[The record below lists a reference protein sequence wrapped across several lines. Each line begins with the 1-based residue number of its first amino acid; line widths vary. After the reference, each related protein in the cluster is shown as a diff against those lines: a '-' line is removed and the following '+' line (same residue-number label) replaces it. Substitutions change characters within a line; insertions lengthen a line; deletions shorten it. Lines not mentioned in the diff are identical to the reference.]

1 MTKEPP
7 LFAGTYG
14 EARAARYA
22 VAADR
27 KESRASADYYP
38 TPPSGTRALLTV
50 ERFHGTIWEPACG
63 AGHMSKVLEE
73 AGYTVMSSDLVD
85 RGYGEAGVDFLCD
98 SIRSRRVPNVVTN
111 PPYIVALPF
120 VRRALEVA
128 TSKVAMLLRLSWLE
142 GVERG
147 KLFREHPPSRV
158 WVFSKRLT
166 IQRSEC
172 DIHRDAGGMV
182 AFCWMVWDKADTS
195 GETRLG
201 WINPVR

>member
-1 MTKEPP
+1 
-7 LFAGTYG
+7 
-14 EARAARYA
+14 
-22 VAADR
+22 
-27 KESRASADYYP
+27 
-38 TPPSGTRALLTV
+38 
-50 ERFHGTIWEPACG
+50 
-63 AGHMSKVLEE
+63 
-73 AGYTVMSSDLVD
+73 MSSDLVD

>member
-1 MTKEPP
+1 
-7 LFAGTYG
+7 
-14 EARAARYA
+14 
-22 VAADR
+22 
-27 KESRASADYYP
+27 
-38 TPPSGTRALLTV
+38 
-50 ERFHGTIWEPACG
+50 
-63 AGHMSKVLEE
+63 MSKVLEE

-166 IQRSEC
+166 IQRNEF
-172 DIHRDAGGMV
+172 DIHRDAGGMA